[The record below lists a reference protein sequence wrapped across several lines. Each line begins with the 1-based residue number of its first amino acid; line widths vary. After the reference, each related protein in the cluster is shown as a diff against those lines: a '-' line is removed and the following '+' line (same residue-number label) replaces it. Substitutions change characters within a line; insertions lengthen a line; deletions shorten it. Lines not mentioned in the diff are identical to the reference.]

1 MTTKRA
7 LQVILAISVF
17 GLMFSGV
24 LSYREV
30 FGAAAACPAP
40 GAAGTVF
47 GYPACVYG
55 FFMYLALCIVAAA
68 GLRAERRGPPGAPTA
83 RYGIATQV
91 DLPYAQALERTRE
104 ELAKEGFGVL
114 TEIDV
119 AATLKKKLDVS
130 FRPYMI
136 LGACNPPLAH
146 RALAAERDI
155 GLLLPC
161 NVVVYAADD
170 ARTSVVAVMDPIAAL
185 ELTANPQ
192 IRPIAAEARG
202 RLERMLAAVRN
213 AHPA

>member
-17 GLMFSGV
+17 GLTFSGV
-24 LSYREV
+24 LSYREL

-68 GLRAERRGPPGAPTA
+68 GLRAERLGQPGARTA
-83 RYGIATQV
+83 RYGIVTLV

-104 ELAKEGFGVL
+104 ELAKQGFGVL

-119 AATLKKKLDVS
+119 AATLKKKLDVT
-130 FRPYMI
+130 FRPYTI

-146 RALAAERDI
+146 RALMAEREI

-170 ARTSVVAVMDPIAAL
+170 PGTSVVAVMDPIAAL
-185 ELTANPQ
+185 ELAANPQ
-192 IRPIAAEARG
+192 IRPIAADARS
-202 RLERMLAAVRN
+202 RLERVLAAMPN
-213 AHPA
+213 GHKA